1 MANTYPSGWQEL
13 NFSSDASNEIE
24 TLKILSQ
31 GLNDNY
37 SIYHGVHW
45 TRLESKN
52 FSAYGE
58 IDFAIVG
65 PSGKLLLIEQKSG
78 NLEETELGL
87 YKKYSDKTK
96 NVAFQITRNSHGLQ
110 HGLHKIF
117 GKQNVYVENLLFCP
131 DYIVQKMGSAGIPS
145 ERIVDATKKINFI
158 EIIKSILDSSEIDPD
173 RSKKLHLYLTD
184 ILEIVPEVNSIIGQ
198 IETLYTK
205 LSGGLANWAQCIECD
220 PFRLRVIGTAGS
232 GKTQLAM
239 SVYRDSIKK
248 GRKPLYVCY
257 NRPLADHIAS
267 IAPEGGEIATYHQ
280 LADRIA
286 KKQGHPIDYQSPKPF
301 QEMES
306 VMNTYYPSP
315 ADCFDDLII
324 DEGQD
329 MSQQWAENL
338 QRILTPTGK
347 AWWLEDPLQNLY
359 GRDTVELKNWV
370 TLKSEFNYRTPRD
383 MLSEINLILDLEN
396 PVQSVSPIAGSPID
410 VVFYS
415 DQQDLVS
422 KTTQAID
429 MAIQMGYKEKNIAVL
444 TYRGRENSSLTP
456 YTQIG
461 KYTLHA
467 PQQQYDSQGNTIY
480 SDGDI
485 EIDSVHRF
493 KGRAAPCI
501 IFTEIDFAKLDEN
514 VIRRI
519 FVGATRATTKLIMVM
534 SKRSKD
540 VLLDKP
546 IQNKEDLNHENS

>member
-1 MANTYPSGWQEL
+1 MAKIYPSGWQEL
-13 NFSSDASNEIE
+13 NFSSDASREID
-24 TLKILSQ
+24 TLNLLSQ
-31 GLNDNY
+31 NLDNNY

-78 NLEETELGL
+78 NLEETEFGL
-87 YKKYSDKTK
+87 HKKYNDKTK
-96 NVAFQITRNSHGLQ
+96 NVAFQITRNSNGLQ

-117 GKQNVYVENLLFCP
+117 GKQNIYVENLLFCP

-145 ERIVDATKKINFI
+145 ERIIDATRKTNLV
-158 EIIKSILDSSEIDPD
+158 EIIKSILSSEEIDTD
-173 RSKKLHLYLTD
+173 RVKKLHLYLTD
-184 ILEIVPEVNSIIGQ
+184 ALEIVPEVSSIIGQ

-205 LSGGLANWAQCIECD
+205 LSGGLANWAQRIECN

-239 SVYRDSIKK
+239 SVYRDSIKS

-286 KKQGHPIDYQSPKPF
+286 KKIGNPINYKSSKPF
-301 QEMES
+301 LEMEK
-306 VMNTYYPSP
+306 VMNNYYPTLT
-315 ADCFDDLII
+315 DCFDDLIV

-329 MSQQWAENL
+329 MSQQWADNL
-338 QRILTPTGK
+338 QRLIKPSGK

-359 GRDTVELKNWV
+359 SRDVVELKNWV

-383 MLSEINLILDLEN
+383 MLSEINLILNLKTPIE
-396 PVQSVSPIAGSPID
+396 SISPIAGSPID

-415 DQQDLVS
+415 DQQDLIS

-429 MAIQMGYKEKNIAVL
+429 MAIEMGYKEKNIAVL

-467 PQQQYDSQGNTIY
+467 PQQQYDSHGNTIY

-493 KGRAAPCI
+493 KGRAAACI
-501 IFTEIDFAKLDEN
+501 ILTEIDFTNLDEN

-540 VLLDKP
+540 ALLSKS
-546 IQNKEDLNHENS
+546 N